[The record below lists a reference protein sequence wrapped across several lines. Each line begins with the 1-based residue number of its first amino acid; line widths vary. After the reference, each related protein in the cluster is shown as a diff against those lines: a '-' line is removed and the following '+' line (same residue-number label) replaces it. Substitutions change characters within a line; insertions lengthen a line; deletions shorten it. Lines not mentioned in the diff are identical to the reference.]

1 MQYAQAFA
9 AIANAYRMSTNSHR
23 KYSHPPAKRAAF
35 LERVEYYVSKRPR
48 WTPAEGA
55 LLVNG
60 VIPPPKG
67 CKDIPVAGDEFRQL
81 DDPDLPATQSQ
92 LGAARY
98 VLEDY
103 LDHVKD
109 GDLPPGDDVL
119 SYDFLKWCHISDQ
132 TPWHAT
138 KLPEFLRY
146 LYFPGSPEHPFTM
159 SVADELASLR
169 IMAAAAD
176 ALNDQSVSRAE
187 APTRAVIRHRTNN
200 PKRVNELDPLIEK
213 AIEAAGTDTTG
224 PVWQELKKMA
234 LNEDHP
240 FTGEVRRADGPT
252 DKRDKDALVYARNTE
267 RKNGSRT
274 DQLTYGALD
283 GRLRRR
289 SKRPA
294 KTGTS

>member
-98 VLEDY
+98 VLEDSK
-103 LDHVKD
+103 LRSLAPLHV
-109 GDLPPGDDVL
+109 
-119 SYDFLKWCHISDQ
+119 
-132 TPWHAT
+132 
-138 KLPEFLRY
+138 
-146 LYFPGSPEHPFTM
+146 
-159 SVADELASLR
+159 SV
-169 IMAAAAD
+169 
-176 ALNDQSVSRAE
+176 
-187 APTRAVIRHRTNN
+187 
-200 PKRVNELDPLIEK
+200 
-213 AIEAAGTDTTG
+213 G
-224 PVWQELKKMA
+224 
-234 LNEDHP
+234 
-240 FTGEVRRADGPT
+240 
-252 DKRDKDALVYARNTE
+252 
-267 RKNGSRT
+267 
-274 DQLTYGALD
+274 
-283 GRLRRR
+283 
-289 SKRPA
+289 
-294 KTGTS
+294 